1 MIERGEYEYLGVKY
15 DSRLSCSDF
24 RFSMAAVG
32 MLKFLGDASRDV
44 GIAEKRIGTEDGVEY
59 FFYNQAEVTGG
70 AAREKYLRFVEKY
83 FAKAMHHPVVEELL
97 AEDSLSD
104 EQIKLLHEQF
114 NKKAVMKN
122 IFGREKYSPENREH
136 LKQLLEEN
144 RYEIIEK
151 TYIHGKSTYS
161 NFCNKSKDTRIFKKK
176 GQVCRILGYYV
187 DWTRKSNSVGFFQ
200 NHNVVNA
207 EDAVEF
213 DYIPFACTTSR
224 ESIFVNNNYSLAE
237 CFKLNDV
244 LETEFKR
251 SEAEKQRSSILWM
264 LRIIREYFEYNV
276 EIITKKRGQ
285 DFFQTVYLRKEAI
298 EVLQQLEADGYKY
311 IFDVLTNACICAKY
325 YLSVDK
331 TWCSKICPSRHK
343 CKKEYVLV
351 ERIVAEHILNY
362 VHLDDFINKLL
373 KGLLKNDGHG
383 YLIKALLKINIL
395 LKRGGSDMNKKM
407 KATYAAAR
415 AVAGKLEENKLKS
428 YRQKLLSSIIAN
440 DDDRFKQ
447 ILIQLSLYSEVDF
460 SFALDLFDDF
470 EANKD
475 IAYTFIV
482 ELKKDRNDKNDKND
496 RKDNQA
502 EA

>member
-1 MIERGEYEYLGVKY
+1 M
-15 DSRLSCSDF
+15 
-24 RFSMAAVG
+24 
-32 MLKFLGDASRDV
+32 
-44 GIAEKRIGTEDGVEY
+44 
-59 FFYNQAEVTGG
+59 
-70 AAREKYLRFVEKY
+70 
-83 FAKAMHHPVVEELL
+83 
-97 AEDSLSD
+97 
-104 EQIKLLHEQF
+104 
-114 NKKAVMKN
+114 
-122 IFGREKYSPENREH
+122 
-136 LKQLLEEN
+136 
-144 RYEIIEK
+144 
-151 TYIHGKSTYS
+151 
-161 NFCNKSKDTRIFKKK
+161 
-176 GQVCRILGYYV
+176 

-298 EVLQQLEADGYKY
+298 EVLQQLEADSYRY
-311 IFDVLTNACICAKY
+311 IFDVLAKPCICAKDY
-325 YLSVDK
+325 VPVE
-331 TWCSKICPSRHK
+331 KI
-343 CKKEYVLV
+343 VT
-351 ERIVAEHILNY
+351 EHILNL
-362 VHLDDFINKLL
+362 VCLDDFIDRLL
-373 KGLLKNDGHG
+373 KDDGHG

-407 KATYAAAR
+407 KAAYAAAR

-440 DDDRFKQ
+440 DNDRFKQ

-482 ELKKDRNDKNDKND
+482 ELKKDRNDKND

>member
-1 MIERGEYEYLGVKY
+1 M
-15 DSRLSCSDF
+15 
-24 RFSMAAVG
+24 
-32 MLKFLGDASRDV
+32 
-44 GIAEKRIGTEDGVEY
+44 
-59 FFYNQAEVTGG
+59 
-70 AAREKYLRFVEKY
+70 
-83 FAKAMHHPVVEELL
+83 
-97 AEDSLSD
+97 
-104 EQIKLLHEQF
+104 
-114 NKKAVMKN
+114 
-122 IFGREKYSPENREH
+122 
-136 LKQLLEEN
+136 
-144 RYEIIEK
+144 
-151 TYIHGKSTYS
+151 
-161 NFCNKSKDTRIFKKK
+161 
-176 GQVCRILGYYV
+176 
-187 DWTRKSNSVGFFQ
+187 
-200 NHNVVNA
+200 
-207 EDAVEF
+207 EF

-298 EVLQQLEADGYKY
+298 EVLQQLEADSYRY
-311 IFDVLTNACICAKY
+311 IFDVLAKPCICAKDY
-325 YLSVDK
+325 VPVE
-331 TWCSKICPSRHK
+331 KI
-343 CKKEYVLV
+343 VT
-351 ERIVAEHILNY
+351 EHILNL
-362 VHLDDFINKLL
+362 VCLDDFIDRLL
-373 KGLLKNDGHG
+373 KDDGHG

-407 KATYAAAR
+407 KAAYAAAR

-440 DDDRFKQ
+440 DNDRFKQ

-482 ELKKDRNDKNDKND
+482 ELKKDRNDKND

>member
-32 MLKFLGDASRDV
+32 MLKFLGDASRDA

-83 FAKAMHHPVVEELL
+83 FAKAMHHPAVEELL
-97 AEDSLSD
+97 AEDNLSD

-114 NKKAVMKN
+114 NKNKVMKN

-151 TYIHGKSTYS
+151 TYQNGKSTYS
-161 NFCNKSKDTRIFKKK
+161 NFCNPNCYAKDKDII
-176 GQVCRILGYYV
+176 CRVWGYYV
-187 DWTRKSNSVGFFQ
+187 DVGKKGRSVGFFQ
-200 NHNVVNA
+200 NYNVVNA

-264 LRIIREYFEYNV
+264 LKIIRKYFDYNV
-276 EIITKKRGQ
+276 EIITKNREQ

-298 EVLQQLEADGYKY
+298 EVLQQLEADSYRY
-311 IFDVLTNACICAKY
+311 IFDVLAKPCICE
-325 YLSVDK
+325 
-331 TWCSKICPSRHK
+331 
-343 CKKEYVLV
+343 KEYVPV
-351 ERIVAEHILNY
+351 EKIVTEHILNL
-362 VHLDDFINKLL
+362 VCLDDFIDRLL
-373 KGLLKNDGHG
+373 KDDGHG

-407 KATYAAAR
+407 KAAYAAAR

-440 DDDRFKQ
+440 DNDRFKQ

-496 RKDNQA
+496 RKDN
-502 EA
+502 